1 MKRIE
6 ILKEM
11 LKELET
17 VKDIYVDFY
26 EDTKGISIQVN
37 DFDGFDDNYDEVE
50 RELVKPDLVEKMED
64 FLYEQ
69 ADEKDINICEYYKI
83 DGYDITLDYLSA
95 DI

>member
-50 RELVKPDLVEKMED
+50 REPDLVEKMED